1 MIYQA
6 LNARVLTGT
15 FDRRSRSEV
24 VLEVLVRTRPNKPRS
39 ASELGL
45 SDELRKPL
53 EDCWKTGRKLQP
65 SVKNVLDSVKSA
77 ASTCYTVPSVVG
89 AAQLREDTYLDLND
103 SGMSPPASSGDME
116 PVQFHRSTI
125 P

>member
-1 MIYQA
+1 MATTIYQA

-24 VLEVLVRTRPNKPRS
+24 ALEVPVRTRSNKPRS

-53 EDCWKTGRKLQP
+53 EDCWKTERKLQP
-65 SVKNVLDSVKSA
+65 SVKNVLDNVKSA
-77 ASTCYTVPSVVG
+77 ASTCYAVPSVVG
-89 AAQLREDTYLDLND
+89 AAQLREYTYLDLND
-103 SGMSPPASSGDME
+103 SGMPLPASSGDME
-116 PVQFHRSTI
+116 PVQ
-125 P
+125 